1 MIESIINII
10 DKKNITWKTKDI
22 FIWKF
27 YLKIFEKMDISS
39 EACCCNWYRVSNKWC
54 ARRQEELEEY
64 DELDQADIE
73 FAAPESK

>member
-39 EACCCNWYRVSNKWC
+39 EACCCNWYRVSNKLW

-64 DELDQADIE
+64 DELDQAAIE